1 MFIYSLLVSF
11 IGVCTGLLLLVLGNI
26 LKNSDSVLG
35 LLGKDINDEEIKPH
49 WIKIEPLLRTAG
61 TLFILTGIGTILAIL
76 YFALF
81 IWNIRFF

>member
-1 MFIYSLLVSF
+1 MFIYSLLISF
-11 IGVCTGLLLLVLGNI
+11 IGVCSGLLLIVFGNI

-35 LLGKDINDEEIKPH
+35 LLGKDVNDEKIKTH

-61 TLFILTGIGTILAIL
+61 NLFLLTGIGTILAIL

-81 IWNIRFF
+81 TWNTRLF